1 MKWSVYRN
9 VVGLL
14 VLVES
19 MEYHKNL
26 NRRFERK
33 LKKINNL
40 LWITL
45 LKKEDKEYHKNL
57 NEYFINFYERSKVG
71 ESMIN

>member
-1 MKWSVYRN
+1 
-9 VVGLL
+9 
-14 VLVES
+14 

-26 NRRFERK
+26 NGRFERK
-33 LKKINNL
+33 LEKINNL
-40 LWITL
+40 LWIDYFV
-45 LKKEDKEYHKNL
+45 KKEDKEYHKNL

>member
-1 MKWSVYRN
+1 MEN
-9 VVGLL
+9 
-14 VLVES
+14 
-19 MEYHKNL
+19 MEYHKKL
-26 NRRFERK
+26 NGRFERK

-40 LWITL
+40 LWIDYFV
-45 LKKEDKEYHKNL
+45 KKEDKEYHKNL

>member
-1 MKWSVYRN
+1 M
-9 VVGLL
+9 
-14 VLVES
+14 
-19 MEYHKNL
+19 L
-26 NRRFERK
+26 NGRFERK

-40 LWITL
+40 LWIDYFV
-45 LKKEDKEYHKNL
+45 KKEDKEYHKNL

>member
-1 MKWSVYRN
+1 
-9 VVGLL
+9 
-14 VLVES
+14 
-19 MEYHKNL
+19 MEYHKKL
-26 NRRFERK
+26 NGRFERK

-40 LWITL
+40 LWIDYFV
-45 LKKEDKEYHKNL
+45 KKEDKEYHKNL